1 MRVALWAL
9 GLGVLLL
16 RARAAPTG
24 GPNSLR
30 LAYRPSPCDGVVL
43 VRHEGTWGHVCNREW
58 TLKEA
63 SVVCRQLGCGGA
75 VGAPKYV
82 PLPGETVQ
90 PWLHNVSCRG
100 DEASLWGCSLGAWTK
115 SECPYE
121 WVVVALC
128 SNGTFREVRL
138 VKGRSPCAGLP
149 EIRNVNGV
157 DRLCGL
163 HREEATVFCR
173 ELGCG
178 PALQAPRQDGSVA
191 RKYMTC
197 GGDELTIRNCRLNN
211 KFRSGCDFQRD
222 AQVVCSEHTEARL
235 VGGEHSCA
243 GRLEV
248 RRGLTWGTVCDAD
261 LDLATA
267 HVVCRELQCG
277 AAVSTPQGAHFGQG
291 PGLVWAEAFR
301 CAGNESLL
309 FHCPREPGHRCGHG
323 QDAGLR
329 CSEFR
334 LVNGSSACEGR
345 VELQVQGAWAPLCAA
360 HWDLADATVLC
371 HQLDCGNAVATP
383 PGGHFGG
390 GASAPWPDEVHC
402 VGTEP
407 YLWSCAVSTLG
418 APACGPGDAAAAVC
432 SGLPDA
438 LRLRDG
444 QSRCDGRVEVSLD
457 GVWGRVLDEAWDL
470 RGAAVVCRQLGCG
483 AAERAYEA
491 AAPARGAVPLGLSR
505 VRCAGTEPRL
515 TRCNVSAA
523 ALVSA
528 GASRDAGVVCS
539 GSLQVRLAAGP
550 GRCAGRV
557 ELLHAG
563 EWGTVCDD
571 GWDLRDAQV
580 VCRQL
585 GCGHALGAPGAAHFG
600 AGAGR
605 IWMDEL
611 ACEGHEAALWR
622 CPSRG
627 WGRHDCGHKEDAGAL
642 CSESVALRLRGGA
655 GPCAGWLDVF
665 HNGTWGAV
673 CSNALKDASL
683 SIICQQL
690 GCGERGWL
698 ENRPGHTSLG
708 TSWVDNIQCRR
719 LRSSTLWQCPSAPWH
734 PHSCT
739 RGEEVWITCAGSS
752 GTATQDSGEAL
763 NCSSMGSCPEE
774 GELRVRGGED
784 RCSGRVELWHA
795 GSWGTVC
802 DDSWDLADAEVVCR
816 QLGCGRAVDAV
827 AGAAFGPGSGPV
839 WLDEVGCRGSEAS
852 LWGCPAE
859 PWGRGDCGHKEDAGV
874 RCAGDTGAVT
884 PRSASGSPLVPAPAL
899 EAGTLPMALG
909 LALGTLLLVTSL
921 VLGARWFR
929 GRDACRGSGMSGS
942 LPSEGVYEDIGAA
955 PAGEKDEAAGAA
967 AAAVLEE
974 EYDDVAEPEPE
985 EGDAEEGALLSPTG
999 AQLCVVASTALLLL
1013 YWCYAQGSGPPSPYI

>member
-1 MRVALWAL
+1 MGPLPWGQCRQCCALLWPLAAGPSHTWGAAPEEQL
-9 GLGVLLL
+9 TIFLHISRCNGILLL
-16 RARAAPTG
+16 RHQGQLGTACT
-24 GPNSLR
+24 
-30 LAYRPSPCDGVVL
+30 D
-43 VRHEGTWGHVCNREW
+43 TWGFP
-58 TLKEA
+58 EA
-63 SVVCRQLGCGGA
+63 AVVCRELDCGA
-75 VGAPKYV
+75 PLGAPKGV
-82 PLPGETVQ
+82 PGPEIMAQT
-90 PWLHNVSCRG
+90 WLHGLTCQGNESSIQEC
-100 DEASLWGCSLGAWTK
+100 ALGAWGPRP
-115 SECPYE
+115 CPHD
-121 WVVVALC
+121 WVPAVMCMGGLEVVIK
-128 SNGTFREVRL
+128 L
-138 VKGRSPCAGLP
+138 VGGRSPCAGVPGLQHSNQTLTSCDP
-149 EIRNVNGV
+149 QSLEAGTV
-157 DRLCGL
+157 LCK
-163 HREEATVFCR
+163 

-178 PALQAPRQDGSVA
+178 SMLQAPSPLPETEGPRKGQQFVGCEGSEPTVLNCKIDWA
-191 RKYMTC
+191 NFKPC
-197 GGDELTIRNCRLNN
+197 VSNDEVIC
-211 KFRSGCDFQRD
+211 SG
-222 AQVVCSEHTEARL
+222 HMEARL

-243 GRLEV
+243 GCLEV

-528 GASRDAGVVCS
+528 GASRDAGVACS

-739 RGEEVWITCAGSS
+739 RGEEVWITCAGRPW
-752 GTATQDSGEAL
+752 TATQDSGEAL

-852 LWGCPAE
+852 LWGCPAQ

-874 RCAGDTGAVT
+874 RCAGEWSSGVRVVLLGQHQDLRG
-884 PRSASGSPLVPAPAL
+884 PRTDG
-899 EAGTLPMALG
+899 LPH
-909 LALGTLLLVTSL
+909 
-921 VLGARWFR
+921 
-929 GRDACRGSGMSGS
+929 
-942 LPSEGVYEDIGAA
+942 LPSPGGLCDSLRT
-955 PAGEKDEAAGAA
+955 GEEWLRKA
-967 AAAVLEE
+967 
-974 EYDDVAEPEPE
+974 
-985 EGDAEEGALLSPTG
+985 
-999 AQLCVVASTALLLL
+999 
-1013 YWCYAQGSGPPSPYI
+1013 

>member
-1 MRVALWAL
+1 
-9 GLGVLLL
+9 
-16 RARAAPTG
+16 
-24 GPNSLR
+24 
-30 LAYRPSPCDGVVL
+30 
-43 VRHEGTWGHVCNREW
+43 
-58 TLKEA
+58 
-63 SVVCRQLGCGGA
+63 
-75 VGAPKYV
+75 
-82 PLPGETVQ
+82 
-90 PWLHNVSCRG
+90 
-100 DEASLWGCSLGAWTK
+100 
-115 SECPYE
+115 
-121 WVVVALC
+121 
-128 SNGTFREVRL
+128 
-138 VKGRSPCAGLP
+138 
-149 EIRNVNGV
+149 
-157 DRLCGL
+157 
-163 HREEATVFCR
+163 
-173 ELGCG
+173 
-178 PALQAPRQDGSVA
+178 
-191 RKYMTC
+191 
-197 GGDELTIRNCRLNN
+197 
-211 KFRSGCDFQRD
+211 
-222 AQVVCSEHTEARL
+222 
-235 VGGEHSCA
+235 
-243 GRLEV
+243 
-248 RRGLTWGTVCDAD
+248 
-261 LDLATA
+261 
-267 HVVCRELQCG
+267 VCRELQCG
-277 AAVSTPQGAHFGQG
+277 MAVSTPKGAHFGQG
-291 PGLVWAEAFR
+291 SGVVWTEAFR

-309 FHCPREPGHRCGHG
+309 FHCPRGPGHQCGHG

-390 GASAPWPDEVHC
+390 GASALWPDQVHC
-402 VGTEP
+402 AGTESH
-407 YLWSCAVSTLG
+407 LWGCPVRTLG
-418 APACGPGDAAAAVC
+418 APACGPGRAAAAVC

-491 AAPARGAVPLGLSR
+491 AAPARGTVPLGLSR

-515 TRCNVSAA
+515 TRCSVSAA
-523 ALVSA
+523 ELVSA

-539 GSLQVRLAAGP
+539 GECRPSPQARLPGPPRPDLASPSAGSLQVRLAAGP

-585 GCGHALGAPGAAHFG
+585 GCGHALSAPGAAHFG

-605 IWMDEL
+605 IWMEEL

-622 CPSRG
+622 CPSGG
-627 WGRHDCGHKEDAGAL
+627 WGRHDCGHKEDAGVL

-673 CSNALKDASL
+673 CSNALKDAGA
-683 SIICQQL
+683 QQ
-690 GCGERGWL
+690 
-698 ENRPGHTSLG
+698 PGHLLG
-708 TSWVDNIQCRR
+708 GQHPVPPAAELHAVAVPLSPLAPAL
-719 LRSSTLWQCPSAPWH
+719 LRPW
-734 PHSCT
+734 
-739 RGEEVWITCAGSS
+739 RGRSS
-752 GTATQDSGEAL
+752 GTTTQDSGEAL
-763 NCSSMGSCPEE
+763 NCSSMGSCPGE

-816 QLGCGRAVDAV
+816 QLGCGRAVGAL

-852 LWGCPAE
+852 LWGCLAE

-874 RCAGDTGAVT
+874 RCT
-884 PRSASGSPLVPAPAL
+884 PLSVFPGSPLVLPPAL
-899 EAGTLPMALG
+899 EAGTLPMTLG
-909 LALGTLLLVTSL
+909 LALGPLLLVISL

-929 GRDACRGSGMSGS
+929 ARGACRVSRLKGSGVAPAGSGMLGS
-942 LPSEGVYEDIGAA
+942 LPSEGVYEEIGAA
-955 PAGEKDEAAGAA
+955 PAGEKDGAAGAKTPVASAPGRADHEPA
-967 AAAVLEE
+967 AGSISE
-974 EYDDVAEPEPE
+974 
-985 EGDAEEGALLSPTG
+985 TG
-999 AQLCVVASTALLLL
+999 AGERPVCLGLSSSLFLKEF
-1013 YWCYAQGSGPPSPYI
+1013 Y

>member
-1 MRVALWAL
+1 MTFGW
-9 GLGVLLL
+9 
-16 RARAAPTG
+16 
-24 GPNSLR
+24 R

-43 VRHEGTWGHVCNREW
+43 VQHEGTWGHVCNREW

-329 CSEFR
+329 CSGEFR

-432 SGLPDA
+432 SG
-438 LRLRDG
+438 
-444 QSRCDGRVEVSLD
+444 
-457 GVWGRVLDEAWDL
+457 
-470 RGAAVVCRQLGCG
+470 
-483 AAERAYEA
+483 
-491 AAPARGAVPLGLSR
+491 
-505 VRCAGTEPRL
+505 
-515 TRCNVSAA
+515 
-523 ALVSA
+523 
-528 GASRDAGVVCS
+528 
-539 GSLQVRLAAGP
+539 GS
-550 GRCAGRV
+550 
-557 ELLHAG
+557 
-563 EWGTVCDD
+563 
-571 GWDLRDAQV
+571 V

-642 CSESVALRLRGGA
+642 CSGG
-655 GPCAGWLDVF
+655 C
-665 HNGTWGAV
+665 
-673 CSNALKDASL
+673 
-683 SIICQQL
+683 
-690 GCGERGWL
+690 
-698 ENRPGHTSLG
+698 
-708 TSWVDNIQCRR
+708 
-719 LRSSTLWQCPSAPWH
+719 
-734 PHSCT
+734 
-739 RGEEVWITCAGSS
+739 
-752 GTATQDSGEAL
+752 
-763 NCSSMGSCPEE
+763 
-774 GELRVRGGED
+774 
-784 RCSGRVELWHA
+784 
-795 GSWGTVC
+795 
-802 DDSWDLADAEVVCR
+802 
-816 QLGCGRAVDAV
+816 
-827 AGAAFGPGSGPV
+827 
-839 WLDEVGCRGSEAS
+839 
-852 LWGCPAE
+852 
-859 PWGRGDCGHKEDAGV
+859 
-874 RCAGDTGAVT
+874 
-884 PRSASGSPLVPAPAL
+884 
-899 EAGTLPMALG
+899 
-909 LALGTLLLVTSL
+909 
-921 VLGARWFR
+921 
-929 GRDACRGSGMSGS
+929 
-942 LPSEGVYEDIGAA
+942 
-955 PAGEKDEAAGAA
+955 
-967 AAAVLEE
+967 
-974 EYDDVAEPEPE
+974 
-985 EGDAEEGALLSPTG
+985 
-999 AQLCVVASTALLLL
+999 
-1013 YWCYAQGSGPPSPYI
+1013 